1 MSFFGGATMSN
12 LRISDRKRTLRRKID
27 IERER
32 LKDQGLELSLSQMV
46 RRLVQLGLSA
56 PQAISRRKH

>member
-1 MSFFGGATMSN
+1 VHTAASVT
-12 LRISDRKRTLRRKID
+12 DRKGTLRHKID

-32 LKDQGLELSLSQMV
+32 LKDEGLEFSLSQMV